1 MSKVCLVGE
10 MTFDC
15 EQMLLETVSISNDT
29 IDKISAE
36 CVKVD
41 PATYDWSEVNR
52 NTWFACLNSLKN
64 KVYWFPMCESENK
77 EKNYKRV
84 KEGMS
89 YFKRKGWEVY
99 KIQ

>member
-1 MSKVCLVGE
+1 MTITLQGDLPFSCEE
-10 MTFDC
+10 M
-15 EQMLLETVSISNDT
+15 MRETVSISDET
-29 IDKISAE
+29 IEKISAE
-36 CVKVD
+36 CDKVD
-41 PATYDWSEVNR
+41 PATYDWSLVDR

-89 YFKRKGWEVY
+89 YFKRNGWEVY